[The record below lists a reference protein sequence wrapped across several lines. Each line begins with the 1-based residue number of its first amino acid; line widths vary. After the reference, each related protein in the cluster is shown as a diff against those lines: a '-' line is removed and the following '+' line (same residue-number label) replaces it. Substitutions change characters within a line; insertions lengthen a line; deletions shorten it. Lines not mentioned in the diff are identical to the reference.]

1 MWGEYLYKKDL
12 DMRLL
17 SLLFEKKDDY
27 YNEKQLRRWID
38 IGFELGI
45 YKKNDSSDKNIKR
58 VMDWIEIL
66 GGRYI
71 GISKGK
77 IGR

>member
-1 MWGEYLYKKDL
+1 MK
-12 DMRLL
+12 LL
-17 SLLFEKKDDY
+17 RLLFEKKDDY
-27 YNEKQLRRWID
+27 YNERQLRRWID

-77 IGR
+77 MS

>member
-1 MWGEYLYKKDL
+1 
-12 DMRLL
+12 MRLL

-45 YKKNDSSDKNIKR
+45 YKRNDSSDKNIER

-66 GGRYI
+66 SGRYI
-71 GISKGK
+71 GVSKGK
-77 IGR
+77 

>member
-27 YNEKQLRRWID
+27 YNERQLRRWID

>member
-1 MWGEYLYKKDL
+1 
-12 DMRLL
+12 MRLL

-27 YNEKQLRRWID
+27 YNEKQLGRWID

-45 YKKNDSSDKNIKR
+45 YKRNDSSDKNIER

-71 GISKGK
+71 GVGKGK
-77 IGR
+77 

>member
-1 MWGEYLYKKDL
+1 
-12 DMRLL
+12 MRLL
-17 SLLFEKKDDY
+17 NLLFEKKDDY
-27 YNEKQLRRWID
+27 YNERQLRRWID

-45 YKKNDSSDKNIKR
+45 YKRNDSSDKNIKR

-77 IGR
+77 

>member
-1 MWGEYLYKKDL
+1 
-12 DMRLL
+12 MRLL
-17 SLLFEKKDDY
+17 SLLFEKKGDY

-45 YKKNDSSDKNIKR
+45 YKKNDSSDKNIER
-58 VMDWIEIL
+58 VMDWIEL
-66 GGRYI
+66 LSGRYI

-77 IGR
+77 

>member
-1 MWGEYLYKKDL
+1 
-12 DMRLL
+12 MRLL

-45 YKKNDSSDKNIKR
+45 YKRNDSSDKNIER

-71 GISKGK
+71 GVGKGK
-77 IGR
+77 

>member
-1 MWGEYLYKKDL
+1 
-12 DMRLL
+12 MRLL

-45 YKKNDSSDKNIKR
+45 YKRNDSGDKNIER

-71 GISKGK
+71 GVGKGK
-77 IGR
+77 

>member
-1 MWGEYLYKKDL
+1 
-12 DMRLL
+12 MRLL

-45 YKKNDSSDKNIKR
+45 YKRNDSSDKNIKR

-77 IGR
+77 

>member
-1 MWGEYLYKKDL
+1 
-12 DMRLL
+12 MRLL

-27 YNEKQLRRWID
+27 YNERQLRRWID

-45 YKKNDSSDKNIKR
+45 YKRNDSSDKNIKR

-77 IGR
+77 

>member
-1 MWGEYLYKKDL
+1 
-12 DMRLL
+12 MRLM

-45 YKKNDSSDKNIKR
+45 YKRNDSSDKNIER

-71 GISKGK
+71 GVGKGK
-77 IGR
+77 

>member
-1 MWGEYLYKKDL
+1 
-12 DMRLL
+12 MRLL

-45 YKKNDSSDKNIKR
+45 YKRNDSSDKNIER

-66 GGRYI
+66 GGRDI
-71 GISKGK
+71 GVGKGK
-77 IGR
+77 